1 MSLHLITTKIIHPM
15 CNFLFRVIFFGAVA
29 VGILTGLVVSV
40 YEDVPSTNNI
50 ASLLHIN
57 TIPQLDVWKEL
68 VYDKCVNILYL
79 LVTLPGLSHR
89 ISSLV
94 GLRGVLGSAGV
105 GFVTFFLS
113 CLRFLQVIK

>member
-1 MSLHLITTKIIHPM
+1 MSLHLITAKIIHPM
-15 CNFLFRVIFFGAVA
+15 CSFLFGVIFFGATA
-29 VGILTGLVVSV
+29 GGILTEQVLSV
-40 YEDVPSTNNI
+40 CEDVPSPNNI

-68 VYDKCVNILYL
+68 VYDKCVNIPYL
-79 LVTLPGLSHR
+79 LVTLPGLSRR

-94 GLRGVLGSAGV
+94 GLRGVLGSV
-105 GFVTFFLS
+105 GAAFVTFFLG

>member
-1 MSLHLITTKIIHPM
+1 MSLRLITSKIIHPM
-15 CNFLFRVIFFGAVA
+15 CSFLFGVIFFGAAA
-29 VGILTGLVVSV
+29 VGILTGLVSV
-40 YEDVPSTNNI
+40 CEDVPSPNNI

-68 VYDKCVNILYL
+68 VYDKCVNIPYL
-79 LVTLPGLSHR
+79 LMILPRLSCR

-105 GFVTFFLS
+105 AFVTFFLG
-113 CLRFLQVIK
+113 CLRFQQVDK

>member
-1 MSLHLITTKIIHPM
+1 MYS
-15 CNFLFRVIFFGAVA
+15 FLFGVIFFGAVA

-68 VYDKCVNILYL
+68 VYDKCVNIPYL
-79 LVTLPGLSHR
+79 FVTLPGLSRR
-89 ISSLV
+89 ISFLV
-94 GLRGVLGSAGV
+94 GLHGVLGSAGAA
-105 GFVTFFLS
+105 FVTFFLG

>member
-1 MSLHLITTKIIHPM
+1 MSLRLITVKIIHPM
-15 CNFLFRVIFFGAVA
+15 CSFLFGVIFFGAA
-29 VGILTGLVVSV
+29 AIGILTGQVLSV
-40 YEDVPSTNNI
+40 CEDVPSPNNI

-68 VYDKCVNILYL
+68 VYDKCVNIPYL
-79 LVTLPGLSHR
+79 FVTLPGLSRR

-94 GLRGVLGSAGV
+94 GLRGVLGSADAA
-105 GFVTFFLS
+105 FVTFFLG